1 MAPADRPE
9 PPRPD
14 DALDRIREVQ
24 RDLEDADAPPSD
36 TTERT
41 ARSGVPEL
49 RPEDVTSVLRAHDE
63 RNRQDGRR

>member
-1 MAPADRPE
+1 MSPADRPD

-24 RDLEDADAPPSD
+24 RGLEGTDDARPSD

-49 RPEDVTSVLRAHDE
+49 KPEDVATTLRAHDE
-63 RNRQDGRR
+63 RSQQEGS

>member
-1 MAPADRPE
+1 MAAADRPE

-14 DALDRIREVQ
+14 DALNRIREVR
-24 RDLEDADAPPSD
+24 RDLEETDAVPSD

-49 RPEDVTSVLRAHDE
+49 KPEDVTAVMRAHDE
-63 RNRQDGRR
+63 RNAQDGRG